1 MDLNAAYRACA
12 QLTRREARNFYVA
25 FLALPQR
32 QRLAV
37 YALYAFCRNADDAV
51 DAVDAADPCDPA
63 GSHESLTGKSTEIG
77 GSALPDGRTES
88 IALDSRA
95 AAVQPSGSARAA
107 VGQTETRDSTYWR
120 RVALDRLRNRLA
132 AAAEGRPEDDPDLAL
147 ADAIS
152 TYGVDPDDLGD
163 VLTGME
169 MDLTLRRVATFEE
182 LRTYCYHAASAVGL
196 ATLPILNDGVPPTD
210 AMREAAIDL
219 GLGMQL
225 VNILRDVAED
235 LDRDR
240 IYLPQDEIG
249 AFGATEEDLAAAA
262 GGAAPS
268 DALRAFLAFQA
279 DRAAETLAKGR
290 RLVDLL
296 PRRGG
301 RCPALL
307 AAVYGRIL
315 ERIRAGGFE
324 ISRRASL
331 PASEKLGLLLR
342 SLAGRS

>member
-1 MDLNAAYRACA
+1 VDLNAAYRACA

-25 FLALPQR
+25 FLALPKR

-63 GSHESLTGKSTEIG
+63 GSHESLTGKSTE
-77 GSALPDGRTES
+77 SAEGALLPEAETPES
-88 IALDSRA
+88 ITLDSRV
-95 AAVQPSGSARAA
+95 AAVQPSGSAPGEAA
-107 VGQTETRDSTYWR
+107 DSTYWR
-120 RVALDRLRNRLA
+120 RVALDRLRNRLT
-132 AAAEGRPEDDPDLAL
+132 AAAEGRPEDGPDLAL

-152 TYGVDPDDLGD
+152 TYGIDPNDLGD

-182 LRTYCYHAASAVGL
+182 LRTYCFHAASAVGL

-235 LDRDR
+235 LERDR

-249 AFGATEEDLAAAA
+249 AFGTTEEDLRAAA
-262 GGAAPS
+262 GGAAAS
-268 DALRAFLAFQA
+268 ESLRAFLVFQA

-315 ERIRAGGFE
+315 ERIRDGGFE

-331 PASEKLGLLLR
+331 PAPEKVGLLLR

>member
-1 MDLNAAYRACA
+1 VDLNAAYRACA

-25 FLALPQR
+25 FLALPKR

-51 DAVDAADPCDPA
+51 DAVDSTDPA
-63 GSHESLTGKSTEIG
+63 GSVESLTQKSAEG
-77 GSALPDGRTES
+77 ALLPEAGTPES
-88 IALDSRA
+88 ITLDSRA

-107 VGQTETRDSTYWR
+107 AGQAKTPDSTYWR
-120 RVALDRLRNRLA
+120 RVALDRLRNRLT
-132 AAAEGRPEDDPDLAL
+132 AAAEGRPEDGPDLAL
-147 ADAIS
+147 ADAVS

-182 LRTYCYHAASAVGL
+182 LRTYCFHAASAVGL

-235 LDRDR
+235 LERDR

-249 AFGATEEDLAAAA
+249 AFGTTEEDLRAAA
-262 GGAAPS
+262 GGAAAS
-268 DALRAFLAFQA
+268 ESLRAFLVFQA

-315 ERIRAGGFE
+315 ERIRDGGFE

-331 PASEKLGLLLR
+331 PAPEKVGHLSR

>member
-25 FLALPQR
+25 FLALSKR

-37 YALYAFCRNADDAV
+37 FALYTFCRSADDAV
-51 DAVDAADPCDPA
+51 DSVELFGP
-63 GSHESLTGKSTEIG
+63 
-77 GSALPDGRTES
+77 TES
-88 IALDSRA
+88 ITLDSRS
-95 AAVQPSGSARAA
+95 AAVQPSGSTRAA
-107 VGQTETRDSTYWR
+107 VGQTGTSDSTYWR
-120 RVALDRLRNRLA
+120 QVALDRLRNRLIA
-132 AAAEGRPEDDPDLAL
+132 ASEGRPEDGPDLAL

-152 TYGVDPDDLGD
+152 NYGIHPDDLGD

-169 MDLTLRRVATFEE
+169 MDLALRRVATFEE
-182 LRTYCYHAASAVGL
+182 LRTYCYHVASAVGL
-196 ATLPILNDGVPPTD
+196 ATLPILSDGVPPTD

-249 AFGATEEDLAAAA
+249 AFGATEEDLRVAA
-262 GGAAPS
+262 GGEAPS
-268 DALRAFLAFQA
+268 GALRAFLAFQA
-279 DRAAETLAKGR
+279 DRAAEILAKGC

-307 AAVYGRIL
+307 AAVYGKVL
-315 ERIRAGGFE
+315 ERIRAGDFE

-331 PASEKLGLLLR
+331 PASEKVGLLLR
-342 SLAGRS
+342 SLVGRS